1 MKKKESVYNTSYSFD
16 NYADEQD
23 SYAFDQYGLRIK
35 NRANKKRQT
44 KFSDKKDREYND
56 Y

>member
-1 MKKKESVYNTSYSFD
+1 MAKNSDRRNNDRKYFD
-16 NYADEQD
+16 FQEQE
-23 SYAFDQYGLRIK
+23 DQYIMNNFGFKPK